1 MKNLL
6 EVREFETIT
15 CNKYYQNDE
24 SYKYINKETFD
35 ELESFVLELNE
46 CGDSDTNFLNIGLKR
61 NVGKVIQAKNFVGL
75 IQMKNGF
82 QIQVLPK
89 ISYSGIEESKKIFL
103 GMLRSLKDFPSKV
116 CNESNLKVD
125 RMNLYEI
132 FINMYIQEIRKLVK
146 KGLRASYFSEND
158 NLNYYKGKLLVSQNI
173 SRNFM
178 HKERFFV
185 SYDEFGTNRPENKL
199 IKSTLVKLQKIS
211 NSVENVKE
219 IRQLLV
225 YFEMVDMSNNYAKD
239 IAKITIDR
247 NTRDYEIP
255 LRWSKIFLMNKSFTT
270 FSGNTASRS
279 LLFPM
284 EKVFEAYVAKN
295 LRKTLSDLDW
305 DISIQDKGFYLF
317 DSPKQFA
324 LRPDIVIT
332 RENGSRIILDTKWKS
347 LVKTPQKNYGISQA
361 DMYQM
366 YAYSKKYDTP
376 EIWLLYPMNE
386 EMQSACDIQFESAD
400 NVLVRLFFV
409 DVSRIEESL
418 EELKCKLQYHS
429 GTADNKVAT
438 FG

>member
-1 MKNLL
+1 MNNLL

-15 CNKYYQNDE
+15 CNKYYQNDGFF
-24 SYKYINKETFD
+24 KYINKEMFD
-35 ELESFVLELNE
+35 ELESFVLELND
-46 CGDSDTNFLNIGLKR
+46 GDDSDANFLNIGLKR

-103 GMLRSLKDFPSKV
+103 RMLRSLKDFPSKV
-116 CNESNLKVD
+116 CTESDLKVD

-173 SRNFM
+173 SKNFM

-185 SYDEFGTNRPENKL
+185 SYDEFGINRSENKL

-219 IRQLLV
+219 IGQLLV
-225 YFEMVDMSNNYAKD
+225 YFEMVNLSNNYAKD
-239 IAKITIDR
+239 IAKIAIDR

-332 RENGSRIILDTKWKS
+332 RENGNRIILDTKWKS
-347 LVKTPQKNYGISQA
+347 LIKNPQKNYGISQA

-418 EELKCKLQYHS
+418 EKLKCKLQYHAE
-429 GTADNKVAT
+429 TADNKVT
-438 FG
+438 SFG